1 MARIAFTVYRKQ
13 NLLKY
18 VLQVAVFVAKNQ
30 KNLTG
35 DYVIFFVLE
44 FIQKL
49 NTWRFL
55 SSSGWL
61 DLQ

>member
-18 VLQVAVFVAKNQ
+18 VLQVAAKNQ